1 VKVLVDSSV
10 WADYLNGHPSP
21 EAVALRELIQGEEDV
36 CTCGVVVAEVFQGLR
51 RQRGIAEF
59 GELFRELTFLEPSGI
74 ELYLR
79 AAEVYRE
86 LRRQGTTVRSTI
98 DCILAVLAEE
108 SGCYLLA
115 RDRDLAAILGSELVG
130 ARMWPAGEPSR
141 LAGPKAQRSES

>member
-1 VKVLVDSSV
+1 MKVLVDSSV
-10 WADYLNGHPSP
+10 WADFLNGHPSP
-21 EAVALRELIQGEEDV
+21 QAVALRELIEGEEDV

-51 RQRGIAEF
+51 RERSVAEF
-59 GELFRELTFLEPSGI
+59 RETFRELTFLEPSGI

-108 SGCYLLA
+108 AGCYLLA
-115 RDRDLAAILGSELVG
+115 RDRDLGTILGSGVVATRVWSSG
-130 ARMWPAGEPSR
+130 
-141 LAGPKAQRSES
+141 